1 MKGNYHLQNVF
12 FTPVLMN
19 ATNIGHLLFTIN
31 KNQLRYSI
39 TKEFIREKEHTGIQ
53 YLQTWA
59 MYRNCWDRDGEGNF
73 RGGQEMKGAG
83 CVGQGAV

>member
-39 TKEFIREKEHTGIQ
+39 TKEFIREKEHTGIR
-53 YLQTWA
+53 YLQT
-59 MYRNCWDRDGEGNF
+59 
-73 RGGQEMKGAG
+73 
-83 CVGQGAV
+83 